1 MDGDI
6 NKKVLCITDRDLKI
20 NCKED
25 LNKIKSFVP
34 THIAKL
40 LNNKKKKLE
49 NKKIILNKNTSETK
63 KYKLKIE
70 SKKIY
75 YVRNNIA
82 MVCQDTYGSTF
93 EDELFLANIDNIENA
108 IKLLKT
114 ALCKSLNKFIE
125 NNELD
130 FGKWRDNVEKIKNA
144 KTRKKIKNMIN
155 KYDTL
160 IKSDNENKE
169 VYEKLFF
176 SNLFLSYA
184 ENKKGE
190 VALEILLNKDLIDTL
205 TIPPYIKE
213 GIEWLVK

>member
-160 IKSDNENKE
+160 IMKTKKYMKS
-169 VYEKLFF
+169 YFF
-176 SNLFLSYA
+176 QICF
-184 ENKKGE
+184 
-190 VALEILLNKDLIDTL
+190 
-205 TIPPYIKE
+205 
-213 GIEWLVK
+213 

>member
-130 FGKWRDNVEKIKNA
+130 FGKWRDNVEEIKNA

>member
-70 SKKIY
+70 SKK
-75 YVRNNIA
+75 
-82 MVCQDTYGSTF
+82 
-93 EDELFLANIDNIENA
+93 
-108 IKLLKT
+108 
-114 ALCKSLNKFIE
+114 FI
-125 NNELD
+125 
-130 FGKWRDNVEKIKNA
+130 
-144 KTRKKIKNMIN
+144 M
-155 KYDTL
+155 
-160 IKSDNENKE
+160 
-169 VYEKLFF
+169 
-176 SNLFLSYA
+176 
-184 ENKKGE
+184 
-190 VALEILLNKDLIDTL
+190 
-205 TIPPYIKE
+205 
-213 GIEWLVK
+213 

>member
-20 NCKED
+20 DYKKD
-25 LNKIKSFVP
+25 LNKIKSFIP

-40 LNNKKKKLE
+40 LNNKKSKLE
-49 NKKIILNKNTSETK
+49 NKKITLNKYRSESK
-63 KYKLKIE
+63 KYKIKIE

-93 EDELFLANIDNIENA
+93 EDELFLANTNNKENA
-108 IKLLKT
+108 IQLLKT

-125 NNELD
+125 DNELN
-130 FGKWRDNVEKIKNA
+130 FEKWRDNVEKIKNE
-144 KTRKKIKNMIN
+144 KTREKIKNMIN

-169 VYEKLFF
+169 IYEKLFF

-190 VALEILLNKDLIDTL
+190 VALEILLNNELIDKL
-205 TIPPYIKE
+205 IIPQYIKE
-213 GIEWLVK
+213 GIEWLMK

>member
-1 MDGDI
+1 M
-6 NKKVLCITDRDLKI
+6 CITDRDLKV
-20 NCKED
+20 NKKED

-34 THIAKL
+34 KHIKKL
-40 LNNKKKKLE
+40 ISNNKRKLE
-49 NKKIILNKNTSETK
+49 NKKITLNKNTTEAK
-63 KYKLKIE
+63 RYKLKIE

-75 YVRNNIA
+75 YVRENIA

-93 EDELFLANIDNIENA
+93 EDELFLANIENKENS
-108 IKLLKT
+108 IKLLNI
-114 ALCKSLNKFIE
+114 ALCKSLWKFVKD
-125 NNELD
+125 NELNFD
-130 FGKWRDNVEKIKNA
+130 KWKDNVEKIKNA
-144 KTRKKIKNMIN
+144 KTREKIKNMIS

-160 IKSDNENKE
+160 IKSDNENKD

-190 VALEILLNKDLIDTL
+190 VALEILLNNDLIDTL
-205 TIPPYIKE
+205 IIPSYIKE

>member
-20 NCKED
+20 NYKED
-25 LNKIKSFVP
+25 LNKIESFVP

-40 LNNKKKKLE
+40 LNNKKSKLE
-49 NKKIILNKNTSETK
+49 NKKITLNKDRLESK

-70 SKKIY
+70 TKKIY

-93 EDELFLANIDNIENA
+93 EDELFLANIDNKENA
-108 IKLLKT
+108 IKLLKI
-114 ALCKSLNKFIE
+114 ALCKSLNEFIE
-125 NNELD
+125 DNELD
-130 FGKWRDNVEKIKNA
+130 FKKWRNNTEKIKNV
-144 KTRKKIKNMIN
+144 KTREKIKNMIN

-160 IKSDNENKE
+160 IKSDNGNKE
-169 VYEKLFF
+169 VYENLFF

-205 TIPPYIKE
+205 IIPSYIKE
-213 GIEWLVK
+213 GIEWLMK

>member
-6 NKKVLCITDRDLKI
+6 NKKVLCITDRDFKI
-20 NCKED
+20 NYKED

-40 LNNKKKKLE
+40 LNNKKRKLE
-49 NKKIILNKNTSETK
+49 NKKITLNKDRSESK

-82 MVCQDTYGSTF
+82 MVCQETYGSTF
-93 EDELFLANIDNIENA
+93 EDELFLANIDNKENA
-108 IKLLKT
+108 IQLLKI
-114 ALCKSLNKFIE
+114 ALCKSLNNFIE
-125 NNELD
+125 DSELN
-130 FGKWRDNVEKIKNA
+130 FEKWRDNIAKIKNA
-144 KTRKKIKNMIN
+144 KTRKKIQDMIN

-160 IKSDNENKE
+160 IKSDNGNKK

-190 VALEILLNKDLIDTL
+190 VALEILINKDLIDVL
-205 TIPPYIKE
+205 TIPSYIKE
-213 GIEWLVK
+213 GIKWLMK

>member
-1 MDGDI
+1 MKGNI

-20 NCKED
+20 NTKED
-25 LNKIKSFVP
+25 LSKIKNFIP
-34 THIAKL
+34 THIIKL
-40 LNNKKKKLE
+40 LNRKKTKLKNKR
-49 NKKIILNKNTSETK
+49 ITLNKNISERK
-63 KYKLKIE
+63 KYKLKNE

-75 YVRNNIA
+75 YVRDNIV

-93 EDELFLANIDNIENA
+93 EDELFFANIENKEIS
-108 IKLLKT
+108 IKLLKI
-114 ALCKSLNKFIE
+114 ALCKSLWKFIE
-125 NNELD
+125 NNELNFD
-130 FGKWRDNVEKIKNA
+130 KWKANIEEIKNF
-144 KTRKKIKNMIN
+144 KTREKIKNMIS

-160 IKSDNENKE
+160 IKSDNENKV

-190 VALEILLNKDLIDTL
+190 VALEILLNNDLIDTL
-205 TIPPYIKE
+205 IIPSYIKE

>member
-25 LNKIKSFVP
+25 LNKIKNFVP
-34 THIAKL
+34 THISKL

-49 NKKIILNKNTSETK
+49 NKKITLNKNTSESK

-93 EDELFLANIDNIENA
+93 EDELFLANIDNKENA

-125 NNELD
+125 DNELD

-144 KTRKKIKNMIN
+144 KTRKRIKNMIN

>member
-20 NCKED
+20 NYKED
-25 LNKIKSFVP
+25 LNKIESFVP

-40 LNNKKKKLE
+40 LNNKKSKLE
-49 NKKIILNKNTSETK
+49 NKKITFNKDRLESK

-70 SKKIY
+70 TQKIY

-93 EDELFLANIDNIENA
+93 EDELFLANIDNKENA
-108 IKLLKT
+108 IKLLKI
-114 ALCKSLNKFIE
+114 ALCKSLNEFIE
-125 NNELD
+125 DNELD
-130 FGKWRDNVEKIKNA
+130 FGKWRNNTEKIKNA
-144 KTRKKIKNMIN
+144 KTREKIKNMTN

-160 IKSDNENKE
+160 IKSDNGNKE
-169 VYEKLFF
+169 VYENLFF

-190 VALEILLNKDLIDTL
+190 VALEILLDKDLIDTL
-205 TIPPYIKE
+205 IIPPYIKE
-213 GIEWLVK
+213 GIEWLMK

>member
-1 MDGDI
+1 MDEDI

-20 NCKED
+20 DYKED

-40 LNNKKKKLE
+40 LNNKKRKLV
-49 NKKIILNKNTSETK
+49 NKKIILNKYRIEHK
-63 KYKLKIE
+63 EYKIKIE

-93 EDELFLANIDNIENA
+93 EDELFLANIDNKENA
-108 IKLLKT
+108 IQLLKK
-114 ALCKSLNKFIE
+114 ALCKSLNEFIE
-125 NNELD
+125 ENELD
-130 FGKWRDNVEKIKNA
+130 FEKWRDNVEKIKNT
-144 KTRKKIKNMIN
+144 KTREKIKSMIN
-155 KYDTL
+155 KYYTL
-160 IKSDNENKE
+160 IKSDNGNKA

-184 ENKKGE
+184 KNKKGE
-190 VALEILLNKDLIDTL
+190 VALEILLDKDLIDTL
-205 TIPPYIKE
+205 TIPPYIKG
-213 GIEWLVK
+213 GIEWLMK

>member
-205 TIPPYIKE
+205 TIPPYIRE

>member
-49 NKKIILNKNTSETK
+49 NKKII
-63 KYKLKIE
+63 LKIE

-205 TIPPYIKE
+205 TIHPYIKE

>member
-144 KTRKKIKNMIN
+144 KTRKIIKNMIN

>member
-20 NCKED
+20 DYKED

-34 THIAKL
+34 AHIAKL
-40 LNNKKKKLE
+40 LNNKKRKLI
-49 NKKIILNKNTSETK
+49 NKKIILNKYRTEHK
-63 KYKLKIE
+63 EYKIKIE

-93 EDELFLANIDNIENA
+93 EDELFLANIDNKENA
-108 IKLLKT
+108 IQLLKK
-114 ALCKSLNKFIE
+114 ALCKSLNEFIE
-125 NNELD
+125 ENELD
-130 FGKWRDNVEKIKNA
+130 FEKWRDNVEKIKNT
-144 KTRKKIKNMIN
+144 KTREKIKSMIN
-155 KYDTL
+155 KYYTL
-160 IKSDNENKE
+160 IKSDNGNKA

-184 ENKKGE
+184 KNKKGE
-190 VALEILLNKDLIDTL
+190 VALEILLDKDLIDTL
-205 TIPPYIKE
+205 TIPPYIKG
-213 GIEWLVK
+213 GIEWLMK

>member
-1 MDGDI
+1 M
-6 NKKVLCITDRDLKI
+6 
-20 NCKED
+20 
-25 LNKIKSFVP
+25 
-34 THIAKL
+34 
-40 LNNKKKKLE
+40 
-49 NKKIILNKNTSETK
+49 
-63 KYKLKIE
+63 
-70 SKKIY
+70 
-75 YVRNNIA
+75 
-82 MVCQDTYGSTF
+82 
-93 EDELFLANIDNIENA
+93 FLANIDNIENA